1 MATSSSSSPPSSP
14 IGNVLDNNTRD
25 FYQQISTWLNE
36 FFQLTP
42 FTDIE
47 YSIRSSSTT
56 VSSILTTSGGTDGS
70 YTRSFP
76 YEPTNRISIPSATIT
91 SIPATITEQQ
101 QQNSNQATPSVYRSG
116 YILSLNML
124 WLSIDQKLY
133 LWKYPTIVD
142 LIELEFDSIVLACN
156 CVRRRKSTTTNITKK
171 LTHSTSFLGSWLP
184 SVITSTSKYPPILT
198 TNDLIEHF
206 IHLLIIL
213 TSQDI
218 LIYTIDDQ
226 QSNNIQRWYTT
237 PTLKYTLNQIGY
249 FDTLSIS
256 NERFFLGGQCGDIYE
271 FIYEENVKST
281 LNKLGQTFLSNL
293 VPSFLQISSLTQTN
307 SQLTIVKQITI
318 DHQKLLLYARLAN
331 DSLHIYDIST
341 DKGHRLFNYTF
352 DDLISKLKQRQTIAY
367 DDYRPF
373 LTMYTVQSYESNLF
387 NLILVTHTGIRL
399 YYTLIMPTVVQSTT
413 NTAQQSQ
420 QSRLELIHV
429 RYPPTIPNLPQT
441 NAQQP
446 IFRTGYVD
454 MNCLFLFT
462 SDSNRP
468 QTFGRMILLINSD
481 STLLTSTTLLSSNFN
496 DSTISH
502 QQQQQQQQQQF
513 QQRPTSEIQSQLFN
527 ELFLIQEQI
536 SLLTLN
542 ILPLHIDLTQT
553 QTSIPRIGP
562 LAQNI
567 RYMIQTYDTIVT
579 FDIPR
584 TIEHLRLLL
593 FYDQQIHSLLMK
605 QFFSYY
611 SLRYS
616 CSMSLALTLTS
627 MQDNNN
633 NTNTTRINDDRLR
646 DLAFQ
651 TFLWYSSSAYLQYL
665 ETIQQQQLSLDQTR
679 FYQLQPQQP
688 FNRAT
693 PILPSIYMRQRN
705 FFERYIIPLR
715 INAILF
721 VLSDILRPIWTQKLI
736 ELKSLSKQDKT
747 IYYIFHKIH
756 DYNEIKILLKQL
768 EYFLKKLAPH
778 MCCVWS
784 NKDDLP
790 EYNEQLAQRI
800 YAQQN
805 IQTQSQ
811 SQQQQ
816 YHHQQQQ
823 ISTMNANNLYLRSA
837 LTGRL
842 NELTPQQHSQQT
854 IHHAHSYPNISTY
867 AQSPFG
873 HSNALNTS
881 LSGGINPAADFTLSS
896 PSPPVPTSGSLFSSS
911 MHNFP
916 PTINSP
922 FPNLSSGST
931 PTPLTTTS
939 TNPNQQYFL
948 SATSLSSITDL
959 LQEIDYYRTICHMIE
974 RLIELLSLW
983 QIINEHRTDMLIER
997 LPESYLTLFNGTSG
1011 PFTVRTL
1018 LELDTLFYDTL
1029 IAALLTSYEQNESI
1043 FDQLMGRLVDE
1054 CPKLCPIEKLILY
1067 KVDLFLKPSTISITN
1082 QSINDQHQRLKQAC
1096 QLYKQVCDRV
1106 NITSF
1111 AMTLYT
1117 FRMYD
1122 ELLDLCVTA
1131 GSKRDPCH
1139 QALNYYYGQLDDQ
1152 QQYIDVYQRRSEC
1165 YQSLI
1170 DILEL
1175 LYQRDGDNT
1184 LKANDGSLTLNEFIR
1199 HCLSYDDE
1207 FLHVKLFDW
1216 MMNKQFNEKLKSY
1229 RQITPYLERFIRYR
1243 LKLTNFNDYITLDV
1257 AIAVLQVVKDYTTL
1271 CQVLLHLIDLSDPHV
1286 KFADRLCY
1294 LAEALQIARSR
1305 SATLLSTS
1313 QQIKSSNDS
1322 QLTEL
1327 IPTLEQRLQTAF
1339 VQKQIYTDL
1348 QMYMR
1353 ALETH
1358 TITSTTINEDLQQ
1371 YIQHIQDSITK
1382 LDSALFDATELFVD
1396 YAQKY
1401 ELYECQLLL
1410 LQLDGN
1416 EEPTILQTIWR
1427 RLLRKEVNDLF
1438 PSTTNLTGG
1447 NYERIIILQQHLI
1460 ERLRNCRKKRLRLPM
1475 DFIRSEL
1482 KQIAHTLNNL
1492 SDHGDII
1499 SSEDF
1504 SNQILSDL

>member
-1 MATSSSSSPPSSP
+1 
-14 IGNVLDNNTRD
+14 
-25 FYQQISTWLNE
+25 
-36 FFQLTP
+36 
-42 FTDIE
+42 
-47 YSIRSSSTT
+47 
-56 VSSILTTSGGTDGS
+56 
-70 YTRSFP
+70 
-76 YEPTNRISIPSATIT
+76 
-91 SIPATITEQQ
+91 
-101 QQNSNQATPSVYRSG
+101 
-116 YILSLNML
+116 
-124 WLSIDQKLY
+124 KL
-133 LWKYPTIVD
+133 
-142 LIELEFDSIVLACN
+142 
-156 CVRRRKSTTTNITKK
+156 
-171 LTHSTSFLGSWLP
+171 
-184 SVITSTSKYPPILT
+184 
-198 TNDLIEHF
+198 
-206 IHLLIIL
+206 
-213 TSQDI
+213 
-218 LIYTIDDQ
+218 
-226 QSNNIQRWYTT
+226 
-237 PTLKYTLNQIGY
+237 
-249 FDTLSIS
+249 
-256 NERFFLGGQCGDIYE
+256 
-271 FIYEENVKST
+271 
-281 LNKLGQTFLSNL
+281 
-293 VPSFLQISSLTQTN
+293 
-307 SQLTIVKQITI
+307 
-318 DHQKLLLYARLAN
+318 
-331 DSLHIYDIST
+331 
-341 DKGHRLFNYTF
+341 
-352 DDLISKLKQRQTIAY
+352 
-367 DDYRPF
+367 
-373 LTMYTVQSYESNLF
+373 
-387 NLILVTHTGIRL
+387 
-399 YYTLIMPTVVQSTT
+399 
-413 NTAQQSQ
+413 
-420 QSRLELIHV
+420 
-429 RYPPTIPNLPQT
+429 
-441 NAQQP
+441 
-446 IFRTGYVD
+446 
-454 MNCLFLFT
+454 
-462 SDSNRP
+462 
-468 QTFGRMILLINSD
+468 
-481 STLLTSTTLLSSNFN
+481 
-496 DSTISH
+496 
-502 QQQQQQQQQQF
+502 
-513 QQRPTSEIQSQLFN
+513 
-527 ELFLIQEQI
+527 
-536 SLLTLN
+536 
-542 ILPLHIDLTQT
+542 
-553 QTSIPRIGP
+553 
-562 LAQNI
+562 
-567 RYMIQTYDTIVT
+567 
-579 FDIPR
+579 
-584 TIEHLRLLL
+584 
-593 FYDQQIHSLLMK
+593 
-605 QFFSYY
+605 
-611 SLRYS
+611 
-616 CSMSLALTLTS
+616 
-627 MQDNNN
+627 
-633 NTNTTRINDDRLR
+633 
-646 DLAFQ
+646 
-651 TFLWYSSSAYLQYL
+651 
-665 ETIQQQQLSLDQTR
+665 
-679 FYQLQPQQP
+679 
-688 FNRAT
+688 
-693 PILPSIYMRQRN
+693 
-705 FFERYIIPLR
+705 
-715 INAILF
+715 LF

-778 MCCVWS
+778 MCCIWS

-811 SQQQQ
+811 QQQ
-816 YHHQQQQ
+816 HLQQQQ
-823 ISTMNANNLYLRSA
+823 ISTINTNNNLYLRSA

-842 NELTPQQHSQQT
+842 NEQTPHQQQQQQT
-854 IHHAHSYPNISTY
+854 IHHAHSYPNISSY

-881 LSGGINPAADFTLSS
+881 LGGGINPAADFTLSS
-896 PSPPVPTSGSLFSSS
+896 PSPSVPTSGSLFSSS
-911 MHNFP
+911 MHNIP
-916 PTINSP
+916 
-922 FPNLSSGST
+922 
-931 PTPLTTTS
+931 PTPLITNS
-939 TNPNQQYFL
+939 TNPNQQFFL

-1067 KVDLFLKPSTISITN
+1067 KVDLFLKPSTTSITN

-1131 GSKRDPCH
+1131 GTKRDPCN

-1152 QQYIDVYQRRSEC
+1152 QQYIDVYQRCSEC

-1175 LYQRDGDNT
+1175 LYQRDGDNI
-1184 LKANDGSLTLNEFIR
+1184 LKTNDGSLTLNEFIR

-1216 MMNKQFNEKLKSY
+1216 MMNKQFNEKIKSY

-1271 CQVLLHLIDLSDPHV
+1271 CQVLLHLIDLSDPRV
-1286 KFADRLCY
+1286 TFADRLCY
-1294 LAEALQIARSR
+1294 LAEALQIARSAN
-1305 SATLLSTS
+1305 ATLLSTS
-1313 QQIKSSNDS
+1313 QQIKPSNDS
-1322 QLTEL
+1322 QLSEL

-1358 TITSTTINEDLQQ
+1358 TITSTSINEDLQQ
-1371 YIQHIQDSITK
+1371 YIQHVQDSIKK
-1382 LDSALFDATELFVD
+1382 LNLALFDATELFVD

-1438 PSTTNLTGG
+1438 PSATNLTGG
-1447 NYERIIILQQHLI
+1447 NYERIMILQQHLI

-1482 KQIAHTLNNL
+1482 KQIVHTINNL
-1492 SDHGDII
+1492 SDHGDTI

>member
-1 MATSSSSSPPSSP
+1 MATSQASSPS
-14 IGNVLDNNTRD
+14 GGVVDNNTRD
-25 FYQQISTWLNE
+25 FYQQVSTWLNE

-42 FTDIE
+42 YTDIE

-56 VSSILTTSGGTDGS
+56 ISSILTTSGGTDRS

-91 SIPATITEQQ
+91 PIPSTIIEQQQQ
-101 QQNSNQATPSVYRSG
+101 QQNSSQDAPSVYRSG
-116 YILSLNML
+116 YILSLHML

-133 LWKYPTIVD
+133 LWKYPTMVD

-156 CVRRRKSTTTNITKK
+156 CVRRRKSTTTNLTKK

-184 SVITSTSKYPPILT
+184 SVIASTPRFPPTLT
-198 TNDLIEHF
+198 TNDLIEHY

-226 QSNNIQRWYTT
+226 QINNIQRWYTT
-237 PTLKYTLNQIGY
+237 PTLKYSLNQIGY
-249 FDTLSIS
+249 FDTLSTS

-271 FIYEENVKST
+271 FLYEDNIKPT

-293 VPSFLQISSLTQTN
+293 VPSFLQIGSSSNTNSSSLT
-307 SQLTIVKQITI
+307 VKQITI
-318 DHQKLLLYARLAN
+318 DHQNFLLYARLAN

-341 DKGHRLFNYTF
+341 DKGQRLFNYTF

-367 DDYRPF
+367 DEYRPF

-399 YYTLIMPTVVQSTT
+399 YYTLIMPTVPT
-413 NTAQQSQ
+413 NSNVAQQPQ

-441 NAQQP
+441 NSQQP

-462 SDSNRP
+462 TDPNRP

-496 DSTISH
+496 DSTINQ

-513 QQRPTSEIQSQLFN
+513 QQRSTSEIQSQLFN

-542 ILPLHIDLTQT
+542 ILPLHNDLTQT
-553 QTSIPRIGP
+553 PLHLPRIGP

-567 RYMIQTYDTIVT
+567 RYMIQTYDSIVT

-584 TIEHLRLLL
+584 SIEHLRLLL

-605 QFFSYY
+605 QFFTYY

-627 MQDNNN
+627 VQDN

-665 ETIQQQQLSLDQTR
+665 ESLQHQQQQQNQFSLDQSR
-679 FYQLQPQQP
+679 LYQLQPQQP
-688 FNRAT
+688 FNRSTTIA
-693 PILPSIYMRQRN
+693 PSIFIKQRN

-721 VLSDILRPIWTQKLI
+721 VLSDILRPIWTQTLI

-747 IYYIFHKIH
+747 VYYIFHKIY

-768 EYFLKKLAPH
+768 QYFLKKLAPH
-778 MCCVWS
+778 MCCTWS

-805 IQTQSQ
+805 GQP
-811 SQQQQ
+811 QQQQ
-816 YHHQQQQ
+816 QQQQ
-823 ISTMNANNLYLRSA
+823 LSTMNTNNNQYLRSA
-837 LTGRL
+837 LTGGRL
-842 NELTPQQHSQQT
+842 NDQPSQQQQT

-867 AQSPFG
+867 SQTPFG

-881 LSGGINPAADFTLSS
+881 LTGGINPAADFTLSS
-896 PSPPVPTSGSLFSSS
+896 PLAPTASTGSLFSSS
-911 MHNFP
+911 MNNQQAP
-916 PTINSP
+916 ASNTL
-922 FPNLSSGST
+922 FPNMN
-931 PTPLTTTS
+931 TS
-939 TNPNQQYFL
+939 TQYQSSTLPTNSTNSNQQYFL

-974 RLIELLSLW
+974 RLSELLSLW

-997 LPESYLTLFNGTSG
+997 LPESYLTLFNGTNG

-1018 LELDTLFYDTL
+1018 LDLDTLFYDTL

-1067 KVDLFLKPSTISITN
+1067 KVDLFLKPSSTSQTT

-1122 ELLDLCVTA
+1122 ELLDLCVTS
-1131 GSKRDPCH
+1131 GSKRDPCN
-1139 QALNYYYGQLDDQ
+1139 QALNYYYGQYDDQ
-1152 QQYIDVYQRRSEC
+1152 QQFIDVYQRRSEC
-1165 YQSLI
+1165 YQALI

-1175 LYQRDGDNT
+1175 LYQRDSENT
-1184 LKANDGSLTLNEFIR
+1184 LKTTDGSLTLTEFIR

-1216 MMNKQFNEKLKSY
+1216 MMNKHFNDKIKSF
-1229 RQITPYLERFIRYR
+1229 RQMTPYLERFIRYR
-1243 LKLTNFNDYITLDV
+1243 LKLTNFNDFITLDV

-1286 KFADRLCY
+1286 TFADRLCY
-1294 LAEALQIARSR
+1294 LAEALQIARSA

-1313 QQIKSSNDS
+1313 SSSQQIKSTNDR

-1358 TITSTTINEDLQQ
+1358 TMTSTTIDEELQQ
-1371 YIQHIQDSITK
+1371 YIQPIHDSIIK

-1438 PSTTNLTGG
+1438 PSTTNLTGNN

-1460 ERLRNCRKKRLRLPM
+1460 ERLRNCRKKRLRLPI

-1482 KQIAHTLNNL
+1482 KQIVHTLNNL
-1492 SDHGDII
+1492 SDNGDVL
-1499 SSEDF
+1499 SAEDF

>member
-1 MATSSSSSPPSSP
+1 MATSPSSP
-14 IGNVLDNNTRD
+14 MGTILDNNTRD

-36 FFQLTP
+36 FFQLTS

-47 YSIRSSSTT
+47 YSIRSSSINMST
-56 VSSILTTSGGTDGS
+56 ILTTSGGTDGS

-91 SIPATITEQQ
+91 SIPGTITEQQ
-101 QQNSNQATPSVYRSG
+101 QNTTQTTPSVYRSG
-116 YILSLNML
+116 YILSMNML

-156 CVRRRKSTTTNITKK
+156 CVRRRKSTTTNVTKK

-184 SVITSTSKYPPILT
+184 SVMTSSSKFPATLT
-198 TNDLIEHF
+198 TNDLIENF
-206 IHLLIIL
+206 VHLLVIL
-213 TSQDI
+213 TCQDI

-226 QSNNIQRWYTT
+226 QSTNIQRWYTT

-281 LNKLGQTFLSNL
+281 LTKLGQTFLSNL
-293 VPSFLQISSLTQTN
+293 VPSFLQLGSL
-307 SQLTIVKQITI
+307 SQANAASMTVKQITV
-318 DHQKLLLYARLAN
+318 DHKRLLLYARLAN
-331 DSLHIYDIST
+331 DSLHIYDVST

-352 DDLISKLKQRQTIAY
+352 DDLISKLKQRQTISY

-373 LTMYTVQSYESNLF
+373 LTMCTVQSYESSLF

-399 YYTLIMPTVVQSTT
+399 YYTLIMPTGQANT
-413 NTAQQSQ
+413 NPAQPTQ

-468 QTFGRMILLINSD
+468 QSFGRMILLTNSD
-481 STLLTSTTLLSSNFN
+481 STLLTSSTLLSSNFN
-496 DSTISH
+496 DSTMNQQP
-502 QQQQQQQQQQF
+502 QQQ

-542 ILPLHIDLTQT
+542 ILPLHMDLTQT
-553 QTSIPRIGP
+553 PTQSPRIGP

-567 RYMIQTYDTIVT
+567 RYMIQTYDSIVT

-584 TIEHLRLLL
+584 SNEHLRLLL

-627 MQDNNN
+627 LQDS
-633 NTNTTRINDDRLR
+633 NTNTTRVNDDRLR

-665 ETIQQQQLSLDQTR
+665 ETMQQQQISLDQSR
-679 FYQLQPQQP
+679 FYQLQSQQP
-688 FNRAT
+688 FSRST
-693 PILPSIYMRQRN
+693 PILPSIYMRQKN

-721 VLSDILRPIWTQKLI
+721 VLSDILRPIWAQKLV

-756 DYNEIKILLKQL
+756 DYNEIKSLLKQL
-768 EYFLKKLAPH
+768 EHFLKKLAPH
-778 MCCVWS
+778 MCCLWS

-790 EYNEQLAQRI
+790 EYNEQLAQKI

-805 IQTQSQ
+805 IQMQPP
-811 SQQQQ
+811 QQQQ
-816 YHHQQQQ
+816 QQHLSA
-823 ISTMNANNLYLRSA
+823 INSNNNQYLRSA
-837 LTGRL
+837 LAGRL
-842 NELTPQQHSQQT
+842 NEQTPQQQT

-873 HSNALNTS
+873 HGNPLNTS
-881 LSGGINPAADFTLSS
+881 IAGGINPAADFTLSS
-896 PSPPVPTSGSLFSSS
+896 PTPPVQTGASLFSSS
-911 MHNFP
+911 MHNLP
-916 PTINSP
+916 PTTNSP
-922 FPNLSSGST
+922 FPSVSNTSIPLAANSANL
-931 PTPLTTTS
+931 
-939 TNPNQQYFL
+939 NQQYFL

-959 LQEIDYYRTICHMIE
+959 LQEIDYYRTICHMSE

-983 QIINEHRTDMLIER
+983 QIINENRTDMLIER
-997 LPESYLTLFNGTSG
+997 LPESYLTLFNGTNG

-1018 LELDTLFYDTL
+1018 LDLDTFFYDTL
-1029 IAALLTSYEQNESI
+1029 IAALLTSYEQNESV

-1067 KVDLFLKPSTISITN
+1067 KVDLFLKPSSLSTTTT
-1082 QSINDQHQRLKQAC
+1082 QTINDQHQRLKQAC

-1117 FRMYD
+1117 YRMYD

-1131 GSKRDPCH
+1131 GSKRDPCN

-1152 QQYIDVYQRRSEC
+1152 QQYVDVYQRRSEC

-1170 DILEL
+1170 DILES
-1175 LYQRDGDNT
+1175 LYQRDGDNV
-1184 LKANDGSLTLNEFIR
+1184 LKSNDGSLTLNEFVR

-1216 MMNKQFNEKLKSY
+1216 MMNKQFNEKIKSY
-1229 RQITPYLERFIRYR
+1229 RQVTPYLERFIRYR

-1271 CQVLLHLIDLSDPHV
+1271 CQVLLHLIDLLDPRV
-1286 KFADRLCY
+1286 TFADRLCY
-1294 LAEALQIARSR
+1294 LAEALQIARSTN
-1305 SATLLSTS
+1305 ATLLSTS
-1313 QQIKSSNDS
+1313 QQIKSSSDS

-1358 TITSTTINEDLQQ
+1358 TITSTIINDDLQQ
-1371 YIQHIQDSITK
+1371 HIEHIQYSIKK

-1438 PSTTNLTGG
+1438 PSTANVTGG
-1447 NYERIIILQQHLI
+1447 NYERIMILQQHLI

-1475 DFIRSEL
+1475 DFIRGEL
-1482 KQIAHTLNNL
+1482 KQIAHTLNNH
-1492 SDHGDII
+1492 SDHGDIV

-1504 SNQILSDL
+1504 SNKILSDL